1 MARLKRNTP
10 VEIHCEN
17 GPEFIGSEFV
27 SGAKT
32 KNIRINYIRAGNPL
46 QNAYIEL
53 HNRTIKFSLA
63 KASTCSIHWNKCG
76 IMQQSGFGFTITNDC
91 IKRTMVRRLIM
102 PA

>member
-32 KNIRINYIRAGNPL
+32 KNIRINYIQAGNPL

-63 KASTCSIHWNKCG
+63 KQALVRFTGTSAGLCNKVALVL
-76 IMQQSGFGFTITNDC
+76 Q
-91 IKRTMVRRLIM
+91 
-102 PA
+102 